1 MPMDSAQRV
10 HAEQVLRDELA
21 RLWDEE
27 ASETAYRL
35 ARAEYAQE
43 QGALEAAS
51 ILREVAMDE
60 LRHLVLV
67 TRLVAREEIER
78 DLPAMFA
85 AMIQADRNAAESASS
100 MAQVAREAALEE
112 EAALFDRL
120 AEDEH
125 RHVRHLE
132 DALAGL
138 KGKQG
143 D

>member
-1 MPMDSAQRV
+1 MDRAQEVRV
-10 HAEQVLRDELA
+10 DPVLREELE

-43 QGALEAAS
+43 QGASEAAS

-67 TRLVAREEIER
+67 TRILAREEIER

-85 AMIQADRNAAESASS
+85 GMIQADRDAAESASS
-100 MAQVAREAALEE
+100 MAEVAREAGLDEETALFERLARDERSHVRRLEE
-112 EAALFDRL
+112 
-120 AEDEH
+120 
-125 RHVRHLE
+125 
-132 DALAGL
+132 ALAGL
-138 KGKQG
+138 KKN
-143 D
+143 